1 MHRRLNRTR
10 WRASATTAL
19 LAVTAAFHWCFTA
32 APVAEAQ
39 GGKQLRIQYLAVNLA
54 FPFQAFIAR
63 EAEDEGKRLGVSIH
77 VTDGTGSSPKQS
89 SDLRNGIV
97 QGVDGMVLNAN
108 DVNALIPAVNEVI
121 AANIPIVSIDSA
133 IGNTSKPVPYFGP
146 DNVAGGAKMAQYVID
161 HCPNGAKI
169 VLLTGQPGSGPSIER
184 SEGILKT
191 LKAADP
197 KYKLVANQTANWS
210 RAQGLTV
217 TQNILTSLGTP
228 PDAILSCNDDMALGA
243 LAALHQ
249 SGVSKGKVMVI
260 GYDALPET
268 LKSIRD
274 GDMTATLDQL
284 PGQQVRHAI
293 DALVANLRDHKPLE
307 GVKLDPV
314 LIDKTNLE
322 QAGRFK
328 ELK

>member
-1 MHRRLNRTR
+1 M
-10 WRASATTAL
+10 AL
-19 LAVTAAFHWCFTA
+19 TAAFHWCFTA
-32 APVAEAQ
+32 ALVAEAES
-39 GGKQLRIQYLAVNLA
+39 GKPLQIQYLAVNLA

-63 EAEDEGKRLGVSIH
+63 EAEDEGKKLGVSIH
-77 VTDGTGSSPKQS
+77 VTDATGSSPKQS
-89 SDLRNGIV
+89 SDLRSGII

-133 IGNTSKPVPYFGP
+133 IGNTAKPVPYFGP
-146 DNVAGGAKMAQYVID
+146 DNVAGGAKMAQYVIEHRPD
-161 HCPNGAKI
+161 GAKI

-197 KYKLVANQTANWS
+197 KYKLVANQTANWA

-249 SGVSKGKVMVI
+249 SGVPKGKVVVI

-268 LKSIRD
+268 LKAIRD

-293 DALVANLRDHKPLE
+293 DALVAHLREQKPLE
-307 GVKLDPV
+307 GVKLDPI
-314 LIDKTNLE
+314 LIDNTNLE